1 MRRAAL
7 CQSEPMLR
15 PSVLWQIVGV
25 ALGLVGIVL
34 VAWSGWLYHFAAKA
48 DTTDET
54 TTFWIAAGSFVLLL
68 ACATLALALRYLR
81 RGRRQAPEHPAS

>member
-15 PSVLWQIVGV
+15 PSVIWQTLGI
-25 ALGLVGIVL
+25 ALGLLGTVL
-34 VAWSGWLYHFAAKA
+34 FAWSGWLYHFASSA

-81 RGRRQAPEHPAS
+81 RGRRRAPEHTAS